1 MNANE
6 LWSSIGDLHVWG
18 VVLVTGLAGAAGG
31 LVHAASQNPAGLTDV
46 PGAPPLKKWKQML
59 VGALAAVAVLYY
71 AAPKPGIEW
80 IAAALLGGYAG
91 DAVMAALAA
100 RFTAALAQR
109 TAEQANVRAET
120 LRQIAE
126 DRRAAATELIGMVEQ
141 LRPSQA
147 AEPKVVDLNAAEFKI
162 AEARTFEAPRAFD
175 ASRFDEL
182 KVNLRR
188 SVDLEAVAAAAATS
202 AKTIV
207 FEITWSGIDKASLDL
222 IRDNFKHPKLLS
234 RREEPGRIAVTWEA
248 DPGRTH
254 RIDWDLVAAGKTL
267 TELKAVA
274 SWEGSG
280 APKMTKT
287 APSSENRWADHG
299 SLGGDL

>member
-147 AEPKVVDLNAAEFKI
+147 AATGPCIVPQDTIGIALASNSLAPHVNPTVSPRPPEAKWPESSVVLADRGLV
-162 AEARTFEAPRAFD
+162 P
-175 ASRFDEL
+175 
-182 KVNLRR
+182 
-188 SVDLEAVAAAAATS
+188 
-202 AKTIV
+202 
-207 FEITWSGIDKASLDL
+207 SLL
-222 IRDNFKHPKLLS
+222 
-234 RREEPGRIAVTWEA
+234 
-248 DPGRTH
+248 
-254 RIDWDLVAAGKTL
+254 
-267 TELKAVA
+267 
-274 SWEGSG
+274 WEGPG
-280 APKMTKT
+280 ARAKKQ
-287 APSSENRWADHG
+287 
-299 SLGGDL
+299 